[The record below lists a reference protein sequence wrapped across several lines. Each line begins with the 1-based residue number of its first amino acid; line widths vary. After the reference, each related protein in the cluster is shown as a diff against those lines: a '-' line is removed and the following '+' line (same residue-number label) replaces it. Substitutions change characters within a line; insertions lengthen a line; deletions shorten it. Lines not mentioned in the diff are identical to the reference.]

1 VRLTYSGIIDEARP
15 MGERAAGESAARAA
29 GLRREGHMATSD
41 RVRAVLVAALA
52 VAAGLLLLA
61 DDVRAQSAAPEYSAQ
76 SRRPP
81 TRLRVQPPYYPY
93 RNYSTDY
100 PVPYDYEFPGPNA
113 VRQCKAR
120 LVQEMRPS
128 GPTVVPKMHCWWER
142 R

>member
-1 VRLTYSGIIDEARP
+1 
-15 MGERAAGESAARAA
+15 
-29 GLRREGHMATSD
+29 MATSN
-41 RVRAVLVAALA
+41 RVVRTVRMGALGA
-52 VAAGLLLLA
+52 AAGLLLFA
-61 DDVRAQSAAPEYSAQ
+61 DGAAAQSAGAPERGTMEFAQ

-100 PVPYDYEFPGPNA
+100 PVPYEYEFPGPNA

-128 GPTVVPKMHCWWER
+128 GPTVVPKMHCWWEPR
-142 R
+142 

>member
-1 VRLTYSGIIDEARP
+1 
-15 MGERAAGESAARAA
+15 
-29 GLRREGHMATSD
+29 MATSN
-41 RVRAVLVAALA
+41 RGRTVRTGALA
-52 VAAGLLLLA
+52 VAAGLLLVA
-61 DDVRAQSAAPEYSAQ
+61 DAQAQSAGDARRGATEYSSQ

-100 PVPYDYEFPGPNA
+100 PVPYEYEFPGPNA

-128 GPTVVPKMHCWWER
+128 GPTVVPKMHCWWEPR
-142 R
+142 